1 MGVEADKGLTR
12 SHIAEDVAH
21 GIDFN
26 LVEFKFFHFFGDAVD
41 MSFFVT
47 AFTGVFYDVPQET
60 GHILF
65 VVLSCFFN
73 LGVIYSHGILSFY
86 IVILL

>member
-1 MGVEADKGLTR
+1 
-12 SHIAEDVAH
+12 
-21 GIDFN
+21 
-26 LVEFKFFHFFGDAVD
+26 